1 MGNISSNNIGT
12 DSLELRS
19 PKKRKIG
26 NLTNAEELKDVRDLK
41 KKFKISQKSDSGLH
55 ELTQH
60 AAARSPY
67 EYIKMLSGNF
77 AAVKVIVDSMDIE
90 ACIELLES
98 GELQSSTSAIIR
110 NRVLAE
116 TLSYLKENMQN
127 QQHFEIC
134 FVHHKFKK
142 IINILAKSPHNDAGT
157 FREVVYHTEQD
168 NVREDQ
174 TYHDMIPGTDGK
186 YWRPIPLD
194 KFEIHVQHLVN
205 AGYVLDKCCEISKKP
220 NFYGKQIL

>member
-1 MGNISSNNIGT
+1 MGNISSNNQTSVPREQNHRHVGLGEKTWPDPADPARTGT

-134 FVHHKFKK
+134 FVHHKLKK
-142 IINILAKSPHNDAGT
+142 IIMD
-157 FREVVYHTEQD
+157 
-168 NVREDQ
+168 
-174 TYHDMIPGTDGK
+174 
-186 YWRPIPLD
+186 
-194 KFEIHVQHLVN
+194 
-205 AGYVLDKCCEISKKP
+205 
-220 NFYGKQIL
+220 